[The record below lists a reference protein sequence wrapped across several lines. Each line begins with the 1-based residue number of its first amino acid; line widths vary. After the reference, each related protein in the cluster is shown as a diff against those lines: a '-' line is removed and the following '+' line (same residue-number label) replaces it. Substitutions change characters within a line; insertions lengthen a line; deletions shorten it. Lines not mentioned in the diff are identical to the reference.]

1 MPYSSSLSGSVKPNK
16 VESTQADG
24 RSFEEI
30 RQDCLRRGILFED
43 PDFPAADDSL
53 FYSQSV
59 PINFEWKRPK
69 VCLLVTCGPLLWRD
83 RTVSLKLGFNL
94 LAA

>member
-1 MPYSSSLSGSVKPNK
+1 MPYSSSLSGSTKPK

-43 PDFPAADDSL
+43 PDFPAKDDSI

-69 VCLLVTCGPLLWRD
+69 VSFFCHLWT
-83 RTVSLKLGFNL
+83 TVVERQYSVIKTYEWPEAMF
-94 LAA
+94 